1 MREWRLKTLVSGGG
15 MANDRAMLTVADIHR
30 VALSL
35 PEAYEAPHFD
45 LTSFRVGKKI
55 FCTVH
60 TEYPRIVLKLDPE
73 DQHNLAGDDPALEP
87 VGSTDGKWVS
97 SGRNG
102 WTYVWYE
109 KLDPERLPG
118 LMRMAWATVAPKR
131 LVKASST

>member
-1 MREWRLKTLVSGGG
+1 
-15 MANDRAMLTVADIHR
+15 MLTQDDIR
-30 VALSL
+30 RIALDL

-45 LTSFRVGKKI
+45 VTSFRVAKKI

-60 TEYPRIVLKLDPE
+60 VDVPRIVLKLDPE
-73 DQHNLAGDDPALEP
+73 DQHNLAEEDPAIEP

-97 SGRNG
+97 SGRRG

-109 KLDPERLPG
+109 KLAPDRLPG

-131 LVKASST
+131 LLKA